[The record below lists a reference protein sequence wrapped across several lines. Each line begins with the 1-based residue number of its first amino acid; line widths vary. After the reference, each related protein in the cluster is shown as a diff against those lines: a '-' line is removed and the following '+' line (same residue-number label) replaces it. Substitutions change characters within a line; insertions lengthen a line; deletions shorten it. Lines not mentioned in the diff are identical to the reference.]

1 VLLAALG
8 RPVALE
14 EVERISPWRFKA
26 SLSPHMAGRRE
37 GRAIVFQ
44 DVVAFCRRSMAGNHG
59 VLLIEGVGG
68 IMVPFDDRRTVLDLM
83 SVLRIPVILVAGSYV
98 GTISHTLSALEVMA
112 RRNLDIA
119 AVVVSE
125 SEGSAASLEETVG
138 TVERFADAIDVV
150 GIPRLAPGA
159 DDHGTFAR
167 VAGLI
172 G

>member
-1 VLLAALG
+1 
-8 RPVALE
+8 
-14 EVERISPWRFKA
+14 
-26 SLSPHMAGRRE
+26 MAGRRE
-37 GRAIVFQ
+37 GRLIVFQ
-44 DVVAFCRRSMAGNHG
+44 DVVEFCRRSMAGNRG

-83 SVLRIPVILVAGSYV
+83 SVLRLPAILVAGSYV

-125 SEGSAASLEETVG
+125 SEGSAASLEETVA

-150 GIPRLAPGA
+150 GIPRLAPGV
-159 DDHGTFAR
+159 DDHAAFAR